1 MAVADIIAFSVVAS
15 TTLAFAVGVVAAR
28 KLFYAALFLAGSL
41 IGVAMTFLLL
51 GAEFLFVVQIL
62 VYVGAVTTL
71 ILFAI
76 MFTEGGSTAEEVE
89 K

>member
-1 MAVADIIAFSVVAS
+1 MALADIIAFSVVAA

-28 KLFYAALFLAGSL
+28 KLFYSALFLAGSL
-41 IGVAMTFLLL
+41 IGVALTFLLL

-76 MFTEGGSTAEEVE
+76 MFTEGGTTAEEVE
-89 K
+89 E

>member
-1 MAVADIIAFSVVAS
+1 MALADIIAFSVVAA

-28 KLFYAALFLAGSL
+28 KLLYSALFLAGSL
-41 IGVAMTFLLL
+41 IGVALTFLLL

-89 K
+89 E